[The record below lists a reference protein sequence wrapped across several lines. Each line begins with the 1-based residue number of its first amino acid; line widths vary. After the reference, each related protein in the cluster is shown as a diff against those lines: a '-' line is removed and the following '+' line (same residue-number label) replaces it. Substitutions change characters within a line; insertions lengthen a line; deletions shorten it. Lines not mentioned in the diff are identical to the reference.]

1 MDDTRKILDGGE
13 DISGAVSYFLEELA
27 KSPFAPA
34 LAGEVLA
41 RFRIHGRL
49 ADFIHTYLDDRAIL
63 ITDKECSPVKRP
75 ALALRAR
82 LNDYDYWAAF
92 RLGSLYRPWADVTV
106 DLSLL
111 DLAQAADRDR
121 LTDANSAA
129 EFIKRFPRGMRVSGR
144 IVRTSSTGTGLIVDV
159 LVDGVSY
166 AWFLPVALLPAGLR
180 NDIAALVGCVGE
192 FEIVSTLAERKS
204 VWLRLLSI
212 DEVPA
217 KPKQP
222 MAAAISS
229 HEDDD
234 LERRFLRLER
244 LRERGVISASEYETK
259 RKELVAQL

>member
-1 MDDTRKILDGGE
+1 MDDKKKSLDCGE
-13 DISGAVSYFLEELA
+13 DISGAVSYFLDELA

-41 RFRIHGRL
+41 RFRINGRL

-63 ITDKECSPVKRP
+63 ITQKEYSPVKRP

-82 LNDYDYWAAF
+82 LKDYDYWAAF

-106 DLSLL
+106 DLSAI
-111 DLAQAADRDR
+111 DSAQAADSDR

-129 EFIKRFPRGMRVSGR
+129 EFMKRFKKGFRVSGR
-144 IVRTSSTGTGLIVDV
+144 IVRRSSTGAGLIVDV
-159 LVDGVSY
+159 LVDGVPY
-166 AWFLPVALLPAGLR
+166 AWFLPMALLPIGLR
-180 NDIAALVGCVGE
+180 NNADSLIGCVGE

-212 DEVPA
+212 EEVPS

-222 MAAAISS
+222 MAAEISS

-259 RKELVAQL
+259 RKELVSQL